1 MIRHLFTLIWNKKKQ
16 NGLLISEILLSF
28 LVMFGIFTALA
39 WCYRNYRKPMGMDFQ
54 NVWIVNYNNTYDTGN
69 SDSLYRYYSI
79 LNTTLKSLPMVEDIS
94 YSTSNEPFSNNTMQG
109 GMTYNKK
116 HYDHLNWYV
125 GSDSYAAVLG
135 MQLLEG
141 RWYNKEDEVGHKSPV
156 VINRTFKEELFGQ
169 QSAVGKLIG
178 NDDDKTKREVI
189 GVVEDVKVKGDY
201 SPSGRAMY
209 NLLDTGSIRSM
220 GRMLI
225 KVKPGANAAFES
237 RLYKTLAGYMKTA
250 NIEIAHM
257 ADRRKT
263 INYWAVVPMIV
274 GLIVATFLI
283 INVALG
289 LFGVLWYNINKRK
302 GEIGLRRAVGA
313 TGKSV
318 SAQLVGESMII
329 ATLSMIVG
337 VFFAVQFPLLNV
349 FDLPAVVYIAGIILS
364 ILFIYALVL
373 ICSFYPGKQAAA
385 IYPAVA
391 LHEE

>member
-1 MIRHLFTLIWNKKKQ
+1 MIKHLFTLIWNKKKQ
-16 NGLLISEILLSF
+16 NGLLISEIFLSF

-39 WCYRNYRKPMGMDFQ
+39 WCYRNYNKPMGMNFQ
-54 NVWIVNYNNTYDTGN
+54 NVWIVDYNNTYETNN
-69 SDSLYRYYSI
+69 SDSLYQYYE
-79 LNTTLKSLPMVEDIS
+79 LLRTTLKSLPMVEEVS
-94 YSTSNEPFSNNTMQG
+94 YSSNNIPFSNNVSQS

-116 HYDHLNWYV
+116 HYDHINWYV
-125 GSDSYAAVLG
+125 VGDTYPAVLG

-141 RWYNKEDEVGHKSPV
+141 RWYHKEDAASNKSPI

-169 QSAVGKLIG
+169 QSAIGKFIG
-178 NDDDKTKREVI
+178 NDDDKEKREII

-201 SPSGRAMY
+201 MPSGRSMY
-209 NLLDTGSIRSM
+209 NRLDTGSIRSM
-220 GRMLI
+220 GRMLV
-225 KVKPGANAAFES
+225 KVRPGANAAFEG

-250 NIEIAHM
+250 NIEIEHM
-257 ADRRKT
+257 ADNRKT

-289 LFGVLWYNINKRK
+289 LFGVLWYNINRRK

-337 VFFAVQFPLLNV
+337 IFFAVQFPLLNV
-349 FDLPAVVYIAGIILS
+349 FDLPAGVYIAGIILS
-364 ILFIYALVL
+364 VLFIYTLVL